1 MHRGSEKFKIINKRV
16 GGGGLIKRGK
26 GRSKNIINRN
36 KRGLDGQLELAI
48 SKNKFVKR
56 IVKTSTKHNNNFLK
70 YAIKQSFQGKPIINT
85 LYLHTLCK

>member
-16 GGGGLIKRGK
+16 GGLIKRGK